1 MVIWVLQ
8 VGGTP
13 SQLFLIRG
21 LSRGNKKKII
31 VSCDKYLDSDFV
43 LLDDVC
49 TTPPKK
55 HNESIEMLRSPKSA
69 MNDTQKI
76 KKTKSRVEPDTTQH
90 NSTFN
95 LNELKKVQ
103 GWLKFWLWCDGY

>member
-1 MVIWVLQ
+1 MFEHQ
-8 VGGTP
+8 VNYSWSEDFKGAT
-13 SQLFLIRG
+13 
-21 LSRGNKKKII
+21 KKKII
-31 VSCDKYLDSDFV
+31 VSCDKYLVGDFV

-76 KKTKSRVEPDTTQH
+76 KKTKRRVEPDTTQH

-103 GWLKFWLWCDGY
+103 GWFKIWLWCDGY